1 MHKDA
6 KFLNEILGNQVQ
18 QYVKRIDTISK
29 WDLSQ
34 SYKAGSTLEKSSN
47 IIYHINI
54 HRKNIEQN
62 LTPIHD
68 KNSQQNMNRDKGP

>member
-47 IIYHINI
+47 IIYHIN
-54 HRKNIEQN
+54 RQKKNHMITSIYTGKTLN
-62 LTPIHD
+62 KI
-68 KNSQQNMNRDKGP
+68 